1 MIEVRDVSKWYGNFQ
16 ALKDIS
22 FSINEG
28 EIVGFLGPNGAG
40 KTTAMRIITGYF
52 LPNTGTISINGISME
67 ENPAEAKKLLGY
79 LPEIPPLY
87 PEMPVNEYLKF
98 VAELNGVPRSNIKQ
112 RLDFVI
118 EKTSLQEK
126 YYSKIKTLSKGL
138 KQRVGIAAAVIH
150 DPKVIVLDEPTIGLD
165 PLQIIE
171 IRNLIKDIAEEK
183 TIILSSHI
191 LAEVEEVC
199 SRVIIIN
206 NGEIIAEDSTEN
218 LRKRLQPDRL
228 FIVKINEEND
238 ISTIVEKIN
247 GVISCISEN
256 PKEYIIR
263 TNDIPSI
270 QAVITKSIVENG
282 FSLLEVKEIELSLE
296 EIFAKLIKGE

>member
-150 DPKVIVLDEPTIGLD
+150 DP
-165 PLQIIE
+165 
-171 IRNLIKDIAEEK
+171 
-183 TIILSSHI
+183 
-191 LAEVEEVC
+191 
-199 SRVIIIN
+199 
-206 NGEIIAEDSTEN
+206 
-218 LRKRLQPDRL
+218 
-228 FIVKINEEND
+228 
-238 ISTIVEKIN
+238 
-247 GVISCISEN
+247 
-256 PKEYIIR
+256 
-263 TNDIPSI
+263 
-270 QAVITKSIVENG
+270 
-282 FSLLEVKEIELSLE
+282 
-296 EIFAKLIKGE
+296 